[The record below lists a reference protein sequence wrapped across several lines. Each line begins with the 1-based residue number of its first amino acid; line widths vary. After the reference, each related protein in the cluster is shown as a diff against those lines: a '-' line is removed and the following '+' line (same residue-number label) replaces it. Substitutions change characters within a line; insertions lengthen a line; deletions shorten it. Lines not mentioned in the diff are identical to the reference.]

1 MLVNLLIGGRVLS
14 AFARRKNSTVRF
26 LLHQLA
32 SENPVP
38 SHMGSLSQRVICRSG
53 GNASQRPQKLVFWH
67 CTLGRGRR
75 EGVWLEKRTPRAL
88 PELRLRKPSLAH
100 WCGLSSLGLQARRGL
115 KTWAQALVPHPPRA
129 SPPGDTRPCTAGG
142 GGLHGAGGRSGSSS
156 QGKSSDGAAM
166 EWQERSQQ
174 SRRPW
179 TKSEEPSGA
188 QGRWRSRSCDREGGR
203 VLPPTSKDALLSG
216 RLRLCLGKQ

>member
-1 MLVNLLIGGRVLS
+1 MQE
-14 AFARRKNSTVRF
+14 RRKRISEAAEAGILAPYPWEGTEGRSLVGEMDPQSPSRAPTEEAKSGALVWSKQSWSAST
-26 LLHQLA
+26 
-32 SENPVP
+32 E
-38 SHMGSLSQRVICRSG
+38 
-53 GNASQRPQKLVFWH
+53 
-67 CTLGRGRR
+67 
-75 EGVWLEKRTPRAL
+75 
-88 PELRLRKPSLAH
+88 
-100 WCGLSSLGLQARRGL
+100 GL

-129 SPPGDTRPCTAGG
+129 SPPGDTRPCTARG

-174 SRRPW
+174 SGRPW

-203 VLPPTSKDALLSG
+203 VLPPTSKGALLSG
-216 RLRLCLGKQ
+216 RLRLCLGKQQAFPSRGMTRTK